1 MKFKTLAPLVV
12 IATTVIQG
20 CDSSGTTVIADEAR
34 PQTSRPTSSTEV
46 DVFNDTIAAALVAPN
61 VPATGST
68 NLFTN
73 SGFEDG
79 VNEWTECLPGA
90 IRTSADAYEGNSALE
105 IEPDN
110 CFYRSVTVTP
120 GESYTLSCFI
130 KLTTE
135 RAWTGMGMA
144 FSNSDYEALHEA
156 PVAVVTSGEYMRLDT
171 VGTAPAGTSFLSM
184 WIHSDHGAVVDSCSL
199 TLVQDQA
206 PVPEPTAVNLLSN
219 GDFNSLDDQGGATGW
234 AAGCGGTVEAN
245 GSGLFISD
253 GACADQSLAPSAIQG
268 LSNSTTTFSCL
279 VTEVEGYSDLSIFL
293 DNELQGVQEIEP
305 ADKNKRVEVTID
317 APQAGNGFVSL
328 YSEGHLQVADC
339 QLVSDNV
346 TIDTGTDTDTG
357 GETDP
362 GPVATSARYR
372 LTFNAT
378 WSAQTHAL
386 NFPPPAHF
394 SGLVG
399 AVHNNT
405 VEFWAPGQIATDGI
419 ELMAETGDGSGV
431 LAEVGTAVANGSAAN
446 EISGGGVEA
455 SPGSVSIEF
464 EVTRDHPLITVTTM
478 VAPSPDWFV
487 GVHGLSLIEGAEFV
501 ESLTVEANVYDSG
514 TDSGPRYTSDNMDTQ
529 PPEPIGL
536 LTSAPIDAPFRNG
549 LPSMGQFV
557 IQKLP

>member
-1 MKFKTLAPLVV
+1 M
-12 IATTVIQG
+12 
-20 CDSSGTTVIADEAR
+20 
-34 PQTSRPTSSTEV
+34 
-46 DVFNDTIAAALVAPN
+46 
-61 VPATGST
+61 
-68 NLFTN
+68 
-73 SGFEDG
+73 
-79 VNEWTECLPGA
+79 
-90 IRTSADAYEGNSALE
+90 
-105 IEPDN
+105 
-110 CFYRSVTVTP
+110 
-120 GESYTLSCFI
+120 
-130 KLTTE
+130 
-135 RAWTGMGMA
+135 
-144 FSNSDYEALHEA
+144 
-156 PVAVVTSGEYMRLDT
+156 
-171 VGTAPAGTSFLSM
+171 
-184 WIHSDHGAVVDSCSL
+184 
-199 TLVQDQA
+199 
-206 PVPEPTAVNLLSN
+206 
-219 GDFNSLDDQGGATGW
+219 
-234 AAGCGGTVEAN
+234 
-245 GSGLFISD
+245 
-253 GACADQSLAPSAIQG
+253 
-268 LSNSTTTFSCL
+268 
-279 VTEVEGYSDLSIFL
+279 
-293 DNELQGVQEIEP
+293 
-305 ADKNKRVEVTID
+305 
-317 APQAGNGFVSL
+317 
-328 YSEGHLQVADC
+328 ADC
-339 QLVSDNV
+339 RLVSDNV
-346 TIDTGTDTDTG
+346 TTDTGTDTDTG

-362 GPVATSARYR
+362 GPVVTSARYR

-487 GVHGLSLIEGAEFV
+487 GVHGLSLIEGTEFV